1 MIKNNVLSYEEKI
14 KVLKEHGYNDLTEAY
29 VLTEFGERHIYFRIF
44 LDALEK
50 KGDEKSVLIKEF
62 SKGFRRFSKG
72 FIKAHTISELLEEEE
87 RIRKI
92 LE

>member
-14 KVLKEHGYNDLTEAY
+14 KVLKEHGYSDFTKEY
-29 VLTEFGERHIYFRIF
+29 VLKEFDKEHAFYKSF
-44 LDALEK
+44 LRTIEK
-50 KGDEKSVLIKEF
+50 EDDGKGVLIKKIGK
-62 SKGFRRFSKG
+62 SQHQFSKG
-72 FIKAHTISELLEEEE
+72 FIKTHTISELLEEAK

>member
-50 KGDEKSVLIKEF
+50 KAMKRVC
-62 SKGFRRFSKG
+62 
-72 FIKAHTISELLEEEE
+72 
-87 RIRKI
+87 
-92 LE
+92 